1 MTTRLLTAP
10 IDASAWERALYAFL
24 AEKEK
29 RSGSR
34 RTVESY
40 SRMLQHFFGRIGKTP
55 DQVISPDVLAWAHGV
70 GLSGREPSSVT
81 VGARTACLSSFYK
94 FLIRMGTMTGNPCDA
109 LERPKVQ
116 QSVARGY
123 TALDVQK
130 LLAVIPDTVA
140 GRRDRAI
147 VLMLVLTGRRRSEVI
162 NLKAKDITIEDDRAL
177 YSYRGKGG
185 KIGRRELPRPAFDAI
200 VRSLA
205 DVEKQIE
212 AMVPDES
219 LWQAGAGERGVTSA
233 TFYNRLRK
241 CQRAAGLQGS
251 GVHIFRHTAA
261 KLRRDAGDSIESV
274 SQFLDHSS
282 LAVTTVYLRRL
293 EGQTD
298 ESWGKVA
305 EAIGV

>member
-1 MTTRLLTAP
+1 MAPPNRRSLTMTTRLLTAP
-10 IDASAWERALYAFL
+10 IDATAWEHALYAFL

-55 DQVISPDVLAWAHGV
+55 DQVSSPDVLAWAHGV

-130 LLAVIPDTVA
+130 LLGVIPDTMA

-147 VLMLVLTGRRRSEVI
+147 VLTLVLTGRRRSEVI
-162 NLKAKDITIEDDRAL
+162 NLKAKDITIEDDRAF

-185 KIGRRELPRPAFDAI
+185 KTGRRELPRPAFDTI
-200 VRSLA
+200 VQSLT
-205 DVEKQIE
+205 DVEKQIDVM
-212 AMVPDES
+212 APDES
-219 LWQAGAGERGVTSA
+219 LWQAS
-233 TFYNRLRK
+233 
-241 CQRAAGLQGS
+241 
-251 GVHIFRHTAA
+251 
-261 KLRRDAGDSIESV
+261 
-274 SQFLDHSS
+274 
-282 LAVTTVYLRRL
+282 
-293 EGQTD
+293 
-298 ESWGKVA
+298 
-305 EAIGV
+305 EASPPR